1 MAERVFHI
9 VDVFAE
15 ERYQGNQLAVFLD
28 GHLYSDAGMQ
38 QLAKEMN
45 FSETTFIF
53 PHDSVDSRWRV
64 RIFTPAVELPFAGH
78 PTLGTAYII
87 ARELMRTHIGEVTLD
102 LNAGPIPVTIR
113 YGAGGEV
120 ERLTMRQLQPVF
132 GATLDAPSVAGVLG
146 IPEAEIDTR
155 YPIQEVSTGVPFLM
169 VPIRRLATMQRIRV
183 DPARLGTALA
193 GTAASGVLVF
203 CPETYD
209 PQHRLNVRVFVPEFS
224 ITEDPATGSANGCLV
239 AYLLQQGYLGAGPV
253 DLQVEQGFEL
263 GRNSILYLSGE
274 VTEGHF
280 DIRVGGQVQ
289 HIAQGTLRDVE

>member
-15 ERYQGNQLAVFLD
+15 ERYRGNQLAVFLD
-28 GHLYSDAGMQ
+28 GHLYSDADMR

-87 ARELMRTHIGEVTLD
+87 ARELMRTHIAEVILD

-113 YGAGGEV
+113 YGAGGAV
-120 ERLTMRQLQPVF
+120 ERLTMRQLQPTF
-132 GATLDAPSVAGVLG
+132 GATLDAAVLAAVLG
-146 IPEAEIDTR
+146 IPESEIDTR

-169 VPIRRLATMQRIRV
+169 VPIHRLATMQHIRV
-183 DPARLGTALA
+183 DPARLETALA
-193 GTAASGVLVF
+193 GMTASGVLVF

-253 DLQVEQGFEL
+253 DLQVEQGFEI
-263 GRNSILYLSGE
+263 GRNSILYLGGE

>member
-15 ERYQGNQLAVFLD
+15 ERYSGNQLAVFVD
-28 GHLYSDAGMQ
+28 GHLYSDAEMRR
-38 QLAKEMN
+38 LAQEMN

-53 PHDSVDSRWRV
+53 PHDSADGRWRV

-87 ARELMRTHIGEVTLD
+87 AHELMRTHTAEMTLD

-113 YGAGGEV
+113 YGADGHV
-120 ERLTMRQLQPVF
+120 ERLTMRQLQPTF
-132 GATLDAPSVAGVLG
+132 GATLDAATMAPVLG
-146 IPEAEIDTR
+146 VEGDEIDTR
-155 YPIQEVSTGVPFLM
+155 YPIQEVSTGVPFLI
-169 VPIRRLATMQRIRV
+169 VPIHRLATMQRIRV
-183 DPARLGTALA
+183 DPARLQAALA
-193 GTAASGVLVF
+193 GMTASGVLVF

-209 PQHRLNVRVFVPEFS
+209 PAHRLNVRVFVPEFS
-224 ITEDPATGSANGCLV
+224 IAEDPATGSANGCLV
-239 AYLLQQGYLGAGPV
+239 AYLLQQGYLGAGPI
-253 DLQVEQGFEL
+253 DLQVEQGFEI
-263 GRNSILYLSGE
+263 GRNALLYLSGE

-289 HIAQGTLRDVE
+289 HIAQGTLRDGE

>member
-15 ERYQGNQLAVFLD
+15 ERYCGNQLAVFLD
-28 GHLYSDAGMQ
+28 GHLYSDAEMQ

-87 ARELMRTHIGEVTLD
+87 ARELMRTHIAEVTLD
-102 LNAGPIPVTIR
+102 LNAGPIPVAIR
-113 YGAGGEV
+113 YGADGGV
-120 ERLTMRQLQPVF
+120 ERLTMRQLQPAF
-132 GATLDAPSVAGVLG
+132 GPTLDATRLAPALG
-146 IPEAEIDTR
+146 IGVDEIDTR
-155 YPIQEVSTGVPFLM
+155 YPIQEVSTGVPFLI
-169 VPIRRLATMQRIRV
+169 VPIHRLATMQRIHV
-183 DPARLGTALA
+183 DAVQLA
-193 GTAASGVLVF
+193 AAMAGRSAIGVLVF

-209 PQHRLNVRVFVPEFS
+209 PQHRLNVRVFVPDLS
-224 ITEDPATGSANGCLV
+224 IAEDPATGSANGCLV

-253 DLQVEQGFEL
+253 DLQVEQGFEI

-280 DIRVGGQVQ
+280 NIRVGGQVQ